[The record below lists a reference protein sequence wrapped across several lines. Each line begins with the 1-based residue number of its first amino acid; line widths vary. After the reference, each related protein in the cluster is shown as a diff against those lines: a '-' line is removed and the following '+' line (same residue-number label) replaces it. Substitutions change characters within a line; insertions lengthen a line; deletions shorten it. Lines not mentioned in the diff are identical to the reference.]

1 VGSPGVD
8 VRPSS
13 VVTMEKGL
21 VDENDVWHVVEAER
35 MVPETELDWNPEADV
50 WWDCRAGT
58 WRRSQ
63 HARRV
68 RFVKISGN
76 MPPRLREMVRRF
88 PCAALVGVRG
98 LARIVQSLE
107 VVAVVGV
114 VEAGQHRMGYLRQ
127 PLAVMILLR

>member
-1 VGSPGVD
+1 MGSPGVD

-21 VDENDVWHVVEAER
+21 VDENDVWHVVDAER
-35 MVPETELDWNPEADV
+35 LVPETELDWNPEEDV
-50 WWDCRAGT
+50 RWDNRAGV

-76 MPPRLREMVRRF
+76 MPPRLRQVVRRF
-88 PCAALVGVRG
+88 PCAAFVGVCG
-98 LARIVQSLE
+98 LAGIVQRLE
-107 VVAVVGV
+107 VLAVVGV
-114 VEAGQHRMGYLRQ
+114 IEAGQYRVANLRQ
-127 PLAVMILLR
+127 PPAVALLLR